1 MLSRACWGRDGDGA
15 TRWDGDGA
23 VTLLSRYR
31 DDDSAP
37 TLIGA
42 GRDLILRGLVPAV
55 VLFAVGLWVGWW
67 LSGPIGDSLGE
78 VNVNAQVQSGRT
90 PALDA
95 VARVASGMGS
105 ATGNTVFCV
114 AAAALIWVLSRRWWL
129 AALPVVAL
137 LLQVMVYIATS
148 TLVGRQRPAVV
159 TLDIGEPTASFPSG
173 HMGATTAQL
182 LVVVLFLLRWGI
194 DRWWWRTTLIV
205 TVTGYL
211 LVLGWS
217 RVYLGMHHVTDV
229 VWGGVNGVACG
240 LIGWLFLRRT
250 SPSNPH
256 DAGVRSLPAARD

>member
-1 MLSRACWGRDGDGA
+1 M
-15 TRWDGDGA
+15 
-23 VTLLSRYR
+23 TLLSRYR

-37 TLIGA
+37 TLVGA

-55 VLFAVGLWVGWW
+55 ALFAVGLWVGWW

-78 VNVNAQVQSGRT
+78 DNVNALVQAGRT

-95 VARVASGMGS
+95 VARAASGIGS
-105 ATGNTVFCV
+105 ATGNTLICV
-114 AAAALIWVLSRRWWL
+114 AAAALIWVLGMRWWL

-137 LLQVMVYIATS
+137 LLHVMVHIATS
-148 TLVGRQRPAVV
+148 TLIDRPRPAVE
-159 TLDIGEPTASFPSG
+159 TLDVGQPTASFPSG

-182 LVVVLFLLRWGI
+182 LVIVLFLLHWGI
-194 DRWWWRTTLIV
+194 DRWWWRTTVIV
-205 TVTGYL
+205 IVTGYL

-229 VWGGVNGVACG
+229 AWGGVNGVACG

-250 SPSNPH
+250 SPE
-256 DAGVRSLPAARD
+256 